1 MNTRRREVE
10 MMLGRYEAAMRAD
23 AFDYREYRQA
33 AIEAEQDGPG
43 ELVPAA
49 DGSGELVRAADPS
62 ARETP
67 PELGEAFRQAIAGIA
82 EDKAE
87 DQALLLLL
95 AAQARALFELTWAGW
110 PRPAEPAEPWMLL
123 TCANGRPRRAAL
135 TDQGRSL
142 SANPSNEPPGRPTAA
157 RWSPLVS
164 PP

>member
-1 MNTRRREVE
+1 MNTRRREVK
-10 MMLGRYEAAMRAD
+10 MMRRRFEAAMRAD

-95 AAQARALFELTWAGW
+95 AAQARALLQLTWAGW
-110 PRPAEPAEPWMLL
+110 PRLAVPAEAWILL
-123 TCANGRPRRAAL
+123 TCANGRPRRDGL

-142 SANPSNEPPGRPTAA
+142 PANPSNGPPASRAA
-157 RWSPLVS
+157 RWSALVS